1 MICLICYYIFYIF
14 INLFL
19 PVYHNFFQFFQICLS
34 FCVAA
39 ASSQDKVTTSI
50 LHPTRR
56 HSPVVGLIKQTR
68 PNTLKRS
75 PSSSLFSSPL
85 SSRILNKK
93 TPLNVLQNGPYYINH
108 YIYCD
113 NLDHHTL
120 EQIKSGTFSSDQQI
134 QLLNLQKDKFHGFSS
149 LTPSLDS
156 LENSGFTSGLD
167 EFKTG
172 SYIGDKELHILH
184 LPKHKPQNFDDINL
198 LGAHQIPPIDLEI
211 NKNLGNFEVS
221 LPSKLNILIC
231 YANMS

>member
-1 MICLICYYIFYIF
+1 M
-14 INLFL
+14 
-19 PVYHNFFQFFQICLS
+19 S
-34 FCVAA
+34 FCLTV

-50 LHPTRR
+50 LHSTRR
-56 HSPVVGLIKQTR
+56 YSPVVGLIKQTR
-68 PNTLKRS
+68 PNTQKRS

-93 TPLNVLQNGPYYINH
+93 APLNVLQNGPYYINH

-156 LENSGFTSGLD
+156 LEHSGFTSGFD

-172 SYIGDKELHILH
+172 SYTGDKELHILH
-184 LPKHKPQNFDDINL
+184 LPKHKPQNLDDINL
-198 LGAHQIPPIDLEI
+198 LGAHQIPAIDLEI
-211 NKNLGNFEVS
+211 NKNLGNFEVN
-221 LPSKLNILIC
+221 LPSELRLYFYIYIVIHRAKRAKKNKIF
-231 YANMS
+231 YAIESRFYFS